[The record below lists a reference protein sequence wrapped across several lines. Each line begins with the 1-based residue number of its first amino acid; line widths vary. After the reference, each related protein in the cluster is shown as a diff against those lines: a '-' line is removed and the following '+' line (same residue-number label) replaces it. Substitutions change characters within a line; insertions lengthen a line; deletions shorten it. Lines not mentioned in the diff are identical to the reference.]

1 MYMKGMEQSPMGA
14 AVMKTSTQ
22 ERGSQLGAEGVR
34 SELPGDRLSQLL
46 WSQQRDYREPAET
59 LPSLRQM

>member
-1 MYMKGMEQSPMGA
+1 MKVVSTWRGNISGMYMKGMEQSPMGA

-34 SELPGDRLSQLL
+34 PELPWVRMGFVS
-46 WSQQRDYREPAET
+46 YYGHN
-59 LPSLRQM
+59 